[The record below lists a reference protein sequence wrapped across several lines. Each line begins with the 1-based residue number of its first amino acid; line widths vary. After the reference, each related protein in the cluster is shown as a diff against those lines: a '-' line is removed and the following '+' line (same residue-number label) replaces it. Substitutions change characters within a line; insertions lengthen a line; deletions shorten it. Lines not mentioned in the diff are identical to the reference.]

1 MLRRTSKASGHL
13 NKRSKWVLR
22 RLERPKKTEGHEEEL
37 RRGSEQSENVLRG
50 TGTEKRK
57 SWMAE
62 RNRTAVL
69 VELEGSKA
77 HYRGKRAVGTRKVS
91 GGIVTGAEGSQ
102 QHQRDKG
109 GV

>member
-1 MLRRTSKASGHL
+1 M
-13 NKRSKWVLR
+13 
-22 RLERPKKTEGHEEEL
+22 
-37 RRGSEQSENVLRG
+37 
-50 TGTEKRK
+50 
-57 SWMAE
+57 
-62 RNRTAVL
+62 AVL

-109 GV
+109 AV